1 MSAPIPFR
9 LGDRIEL
16 RRPHPCGGRTWDVD
30 RLGADLGLYS
40 VTFNNNLNF
49 GAGAGACLDVGTVF
63 NGSNDLVVVG
73 GNWCKWCR
81 ALDSL
86 MVVNAELKGEIAA
99 HYELVHLNWSK
110 ENKNAE
116 AMAHL
121 GNPEALGFPS
131 FVVLSPK
138 LKILHTQ
145 DSGSFEN
152 PDRNKPGHDPAK
164 LLAFLKQW
172 DGSK

>member
-1 MSAPIPFR
+1 MKLAITTFVLLSITVGSVAIAA
-9 LGDRIEL
+9 DAV
-16 RRPHPCGGRTWDVD
+16 RPAVPYDALLDGWKQVQ
-30 RLGADLGLYS
+30 GAAQKAESDGKR
-40 VTFNNNLNF
+40 V
-49 GAGAGACLDVGTVF
+49 
-63 NGSNDLVVVG
+63 LVIVG

>member
-1 MSAPIPFR
+1 MKPSIAILALLLAVVGSLALAADTVKPAGPYAPSLDGWKQVQSAAKKA
-9 LGDRIEL
+9 
-16 RRPHPCGGRTWDVD
+16 
-30 RLGADLGLYS
+30 GADS
-40 VTFNNNLNF
+40 KRV
-49 GAGAGACLDVGTVF
+49 
-63 NGSNDLVVVG
+63 LVIVG

-81 ALDSL
+81 ALDTL
-86 MVVNAELKGEIAA
+86 MVANAEIGGEVAA

-121 GNPEALGFPS
+121 GNPETLGFPS
-131 FVVLSPK
+131 FLVLAPN

-152 PDRNKPGHDPAK
+152 PDRNTPGHDPAK

-172 DGSK
+172 DGTK

>member
-1 MSAPIPFR
+1 MKPSIAIAVLFA
-9 LGDRIEL
+9 LGI
-16 RRPHPCGGRTWDVD
+16 GGIAIADTPTKAVGPYDPSLDGWKQVQ
-30 RLGADLGLYS
+30 GAAQK
-40 VTFNNNLNF
+40 
-49 GAGAGACLDVGTVF
+49 AGTDGKRV
-63 NGSNDLVVVG
+63 LVIVG

-86 MVVNAELKGEIAA
+86 MVANAELKGEIAA
-99 HYELVHLNWSK
+99 HFELVHLNWSK
-110 ENKNAE
+110 ENRNAE

-121 GNPEALGFPS
+121 GDPEALGFPS

-152 PDRNKPGHDPAK
+152 PDRNTPGHDPAK
-164 LLAFLKQW
+164 LLAFLRQW
-172 DGSK
+172 DGTK